1 MEEGPTYLSVQGLHL
16 SFGGTQA
23 LLDVS
28 FNVQQG
34 GILAIIGHNG
44 AGKTSLL
51 NCLNG
56 FYRPSQGRIL
66 FEGDDVTRLPTPK
79 IARLGIAQTF
89 PDIALYTGLITL
101 DDLMAARNIHMRAG
115 FFHCMV

>member
-34 GILAIIGHNG
+34 GLLAVIGHNG

-89 PDIALYTGLITL
+89 PGIALYTGLITL